1 MMAVEETVETS
12 LTTLDFE
19 ELAKAQATDPEI
31 QRILGQPEGRQ
42 SGLKLSRIRQPNG
55 FDLIVDTTK
64 GNRPY
69 LPESGHWRKKA
80 FQIVHG
86 LSHPGKAKSVK
97 LVAEKYVWPNINR
110 EVNNRARSCRGCQV
124 NKVHRHVKAPV
135 GQINVPSILSALCQ

>member
-1 MMAVEETVETS
+1 MAVEETVETT

-31 QRILGQPEGRQ
+31 QRILKQADDKR
-42 SGLKLSRIRQPNG
+42 SGLTLAKIKQPNG
-55 FDLIVDTTK
+55 FDLIVNTKK

-86 LSHPGKAKSVK
+86 LSHPGKATSVK
-97 LVAEKYVWPNINR
+97 LVSEKYVWPNLNR
-110 EVNNRARSCRGCQV
+110 
-124 NKVHRHVKAPV
+124 
-135 GQINVPSILSALCQ
+135 